1 MINYKYFFIII
12 FVYLN
17 FVHGNDNS
25 QEKYEFIKDNKC
37 GFFHYNKNLI
47 VKNQNKKLF
56 KNFSGSFTNQIRPQN
71 NDQFLDTKYFRIHY
85 ALDGPNAI
93 DLTDINLNTIPDFI
107 DSLAYAADH
116 TYEILINQLNYNK
129 PPSDSWQLYNGGSDN
144 YDVYVNNL
152 NNVFYGYT
160 TPENLSDSFTGNNEN
175 SPQIENNAV
184 TSYIVINNDL
194 KSMNCENFNC
204 IKTTFA
210 HEFFH
215 AIQLG
220 YDSRDPLWF
229 LEATATWIE
238 DEVFDEINDNYQ
250 YLKFWMEIPHVA
262 LDRHRSPYW
271 YGSWIFFKYISE
283 HLGGPETIR
292 EIFNQSIIDD
302 NSVENFN
309 LESIDK
315 VLTLKGS
322 SFRETFNKMSI
333 ANYLLTSNSNLNQF
347 NYEEADQYRE
357 YGIKPYIHQ
366 SLGINLTNTIIEYLG
381 PSLMHNASHYINLSL
396 NNEINNLAVDFS
408 TFENSNMNAYI
419 ISSNNSDDLEIHT
432 IRNSTPIPI
441 YKGSNLL
448 SIILTTDSI
457 SYFDYHYLMKLK
469 TDIKFPNT
477 LYIDSN
483 FPNPFNNF
491 TWIRFFIP
499 VYENISLSI
508 IDLNGKKIKDV
519 PIDRFQVGYN
529 ELKVNTSDLAS
540 GIYFFKLDGETDTIS
555 KKITLIK

>member
-47 VKNQNKKLF
+47 VKDQNKKLF
-56 KNFSGSFTNQIRPQN
+56 KNFSGSFTNQIRPQD

-309 LESIDK
+309 LESINK

-333 ANYLLTSNSNLNQF
+333 ANYLLTSNSNLF
-347 NYEEADQYRE
+347 L
-357 YGIKPYIHQ
+357 K
-366 SLGINLTNTIIEYLG
+366 NLERI
-381 PSLMHNASHYINLSL
+381 
-396 NNEINNLAVDFS
+396 
-408 TFENSNMNAYI
+408 
-419 ISSNNSDDLEIHT
+419 
-432 IRNSTPIPI
+432 
-441 YKGSNLL
+441 
-448 SIILTTDSI
+448 
-457 SYFDYHYLMKLK
+457 
-469 TDIKFPNT
+469 
-477 LYIDSN
+477 
-483 FPNPFNNF
+483 
-491 TWIRFFIP
+491 
-499 VYENISLSI
+499 
-508 IDLNGKKIKDV
+508 
-519 PIDRFQVGYN
+519 
-529 ELKVNTSDLAS
+529 
-540 GIYFFKLDGETDTIS
+540 
-555 KKITLIK
+555 